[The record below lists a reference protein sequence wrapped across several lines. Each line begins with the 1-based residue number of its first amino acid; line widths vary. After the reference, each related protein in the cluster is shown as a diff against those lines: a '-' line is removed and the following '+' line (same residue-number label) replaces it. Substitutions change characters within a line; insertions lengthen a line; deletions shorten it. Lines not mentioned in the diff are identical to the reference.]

1 MTDIFDL
8 EAEMNGA
15 SSHGPDW
22 DAKVDRARARVAEFN
37 ALNIREQLA
46 ILNPQENP

>member
-1 MTDIFDL
+1 MIDIFDL
-8 EAEMNGA
+8 EAEMNES

-22 DAKVDRARARVAEFN
+22 DAKVDRARARVAAFN
-37 ALNIREQLA
+37 ALPTAQQLA

>member
-8 EAEMNGA
+8 EAEMNGS

-22 DAKVDRARARVAEFN
+22 DAKVDRARARVAAFSDLPI
-37 ALNIREQLA
+37 AQQLA